1 MKAPKIM
8 KTYCARCKMHKEHT
22 VSLYKKGRERALSAG
37 RRRYTRKESGY
48 GSQPKPIQKRFSKVT
63 KKQSLRLKCNE
74 CGHITIR
81 EGIRLKKIEL
91 V

>member
-8 KTYCARCKMHKEHT
+8 KTYCARCKKHTEHAA
-22 VSLYKKGRERALSAG
+22 SLYKKGRERALSAG
-37 RRRYTRKESGY
+37 RRRYDRKESGY

-63 KKQSLRLKCNE
+63 KKQSLRLKCKE
-74 CGHITIR
+74 CDHVTVR
-81 EGIRLKKIEL
+81 KGIRLKKLEL